1 MTDEVRRELEKMI
14 EENVPTEISPGMV
27 VKGVVVSKRSDGVLV
42 DLRTKSEG
50 FVPHN
55 ELLRPVERYR
65 EGEEIEVL
73 VIRVPRG
80 DEEEELIRA
89 SEKQPVIRKI
99 LDKIERAYHEGS
111 PVLGR
116 IVDRQKGG
124 YVVEIDGVIKAFL
137 PGSHSMLERSDR
149 IPRKAMEFAIIDFRR
164 QRRDQYNVVVSR
176 KELEER
182 EIRKFFESVQVG
194 SVVEG
199 IVEAV
204 KDFGAFVKL
213 TDKITALL
221 PRSEINWETNP
232 NPRDHFKRRQRVR
245 AKVIDMDPEERKV
258 TLSTKALI
266 PDPWEGIEERY
277 RVGERYSG
285 TVKTIAPFG
294 FFVELEPG
302 IEGLVHISEVFWG
315 NIKKDV
321 SEAVSVGETVEVEV
335 LEVNPEERKIAL
347 SYKRAKGDPWERIE
361 EIYSEGSVHEGVV
374 AKILPTGAIVELEDG
389 VSGLVHLSEL
399 SWGYVE
405 EPEEVVKVGDRVL
418 VKVISLDKANRR
430 MKLSLRQAQGNP
442 WEELAQKLKR
452 GSVVKAVVRRVI
464 NSGVIVELVEGNV
477 EAFIPAAHASAE
489 LKRDLKELFKPGD
502 VVEAVVMKLSTETE
516 LGRRNLILSIRELEI
531 AKEKLEYKKMQ
542 EKEIEEAKITLGD
555 LLKEKVTHGN
565 GGDSR

>member
-1 MTDEVRRELEKMI
+1 MTEEARRELEEMI
-14 EENVPTEISPGMV
+14 EENVPTDISPGMV

-50 FVPHN
+50 FVPQN

-73 VIRVPRG
+73 VTRVPRG
-80 DEEEELIRA
+80 DEEELIRA

-99 LDKIERAYHEGS
+99 LDKIERAYREDS

-137 PGSHSMLERSDR
+137 PGSHSMLERADR
-149 IPRKAMEFAIIDFRR
+149 IPRKALEFAIIDFRR
-164 QRRDQYNVVVSR
+164 QRRDRYNIVVSR
-176 KELEER
+176 KELEEK

-194 SVVEG
+194 SVIEGTVES
-199 IVEAV
+199 V

-232 NPRDHFKRRQRVR
+232 NPRDHFKRRQKVR

-266 PDPWEGIEERY
+266 PDPWEGVEERY

-285 TVKTIAPFG
+285 TVKTIVPFG

-302 IEGLVHISEVFWG
+302 VEGLVHISEVFWG

-321 SEAVSVGETVEVEV
+321 SEAVSVGETIEVEV
-335 LEVNPEERKIAL
+335 LEVNPKERKIAL
-347 SYKRAKGDPWERIE
+347 SYKRVKGDPWERIE
-361 EIYSEGSVHEGVV
+361 KVYSEGSVHEGVV
-374 AKILPTGAIVELEDG
+374 VKILPTGAIIELEDG

-405 EPEEVVKVGDRVL
+405 EPEEVVKVGDRVSA
-418 VKVISLDKANRR
+418 KVISLDKVNRR
-430 MKLSLRQAQGNP
+430 IKLSLRQAQGNP
-442 WEELAQKLKR
+442 WEKLAQKLKR

-464 NSGVIVELVEGNV
+464 NSGVVVELVEGNV
-477 EAFIPAAHASAE
+477 EAFIPAAHASTE
-489 LKRDLKELFKPGD
+489 LKRNLKELFKPGD

-531 AKEKLEYKKMQ
+531 AKEKLEYEKMQ

-555 LLKEKVTHGN
+555 LLKEKMTHGN